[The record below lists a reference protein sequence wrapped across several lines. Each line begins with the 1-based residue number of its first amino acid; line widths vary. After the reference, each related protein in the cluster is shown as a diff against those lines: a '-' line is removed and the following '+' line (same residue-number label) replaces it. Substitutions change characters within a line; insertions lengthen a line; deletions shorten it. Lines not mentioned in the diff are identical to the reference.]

1 MQYIQFSVKNHSQ
14 ANILI
19 NLLKTIPFVKDIN
32 KKHIKEIK
40 GNDKSFL
47 ESISKISEVS
57 LKEIWDTPE
66 EDKIWNEYF
75 NNEQV

>member
-1 MQYIQFSVKNHSQ
+1 MEHIQFSVTKQAQ

-19 NLLKTIPFVKDIN
+19 NLLKSIPFVKDIN

-40 GNDKSFL
+40 GNNKSFL
-47 ESISKISEVS
+47 NSISEISEAS
-57 LKEIWDTPE
+57 LKEIWNTPE
-66 EDKIWNEYF
+66 EDKIWGQYF